1 MRPPPLAILQWTYTH
16 NPSIFNG
23 LHKNRRVKAC
33 QLNLGMKKYLAKYVV
48 EFFVVV
54 TGVLISFYVEKH
66 RASAYKE
73 DLKNHSLSR
82 LKANIEA
89 DIADSWI
96 NHRIHSKA
104 VDACRYLIENHDAY
118 HANHRDSIGHYLS
131 IASKSWTIFID
142 NPEEYLTLRNSGL
155 IELVEND
162 SLIMLLQQ
170 KYSSHQVY
178 KQYESHIYVT
188 NDELVRVFNQKTSGR
203 DLIPRSAAEPLIRA
217 YGSLNQGQELTDA
230 DLNLI
235 RSRLELSSS
244 YRRDILIGIERDS
257 LILQNLHDA
266 IR

>member
-1 MRPPPLAILQWTYTH
+1 
-16 NPSIFNG
+16 
-23 LHKNRRVKAC
+23 
-33 QLNLGMKKYLAKYVV
+33 MKKYLAKYVV

-96 NHRIHSKA
+96 NHRIHSRA
-104 VDACRYLIENHDAY
+104 VSACRSLIRNCDTYQAH
-118 HANHRDSIGHYLS
+118 HRDSIGHYLS
-131 IASKSWTIFID
+131 IASKTWTIFID

-170 KYSSHQVY
+170 KYSSHQIY

-188 NDELVRVFNQKTSGR
+188 NDALVRVFNQKTSGKE
-203 DLIPRSAAEPLIRA
+203 LIPRSAGEPLYRA
-217 YGSLNQGQELTDA
+217 YGPLNDGQVLTDA
-230 DLNLI
+230 DLNLV
-235 RSRLELSSS
+235 RSRLEFSSAYS
-244 YRRDILIGIERDS
+244 KDILIGIERDS

-266 IR
+266 IQ

>member
-1 MRPPPLAILQWTYTH
+1 
-16 NPSIFNG
+16 
-23 LHKNRRVKAC
+23 
-33 QLNLGMKKYLAKYVV
+33 MKKYLAKYVV

-96 NHRIHSKA
+96 NHRIHSRA
-104 VDACRYLIENHDAY
+104 VSACRSLIRNYDTYQAH
-118 HANHRDSIGHYLS
+118 HRDSIGHYLS
-131 IASKSWTIFID
+131 IASKTWTIFID

-170 KYSSHQVY
+170 KYSSHQIY

-188 NDELVRVFNQKTSGR
+188 NDELVRVFNQKTSGKE
-203 DLIPRSAAEPLIRA
+203 LIPRSAGEPLYRA
-217 YGSLNQGQELTDA
+217 YGPLNDEQVLTDA
-230 DLNLI
+230 DLNLV
-235 RSRLELSSS
+235 RSRLEFSSAYS
-244 YRRDILIGIERDS
+244 KDILIGIERDS

-266 IR
+266 IQ

>member
-1 MRPPPLAILQWTYTH
+1 MAGRDWAF
-16 NPSIFNG
+16 S
-23 LHKNRRVKAC
+23 
-33 QLNLGMKKYLAKYVV
+33 LNLGMKKYIAKYVV

-66 RASAYKE
+66 RASAYKD

-82 LKANIEA
+82 LAANIEA

-104 VDACRYLIENHDAY
+104 VGACRSLIGNYDAY
-118 HANHRDSIGHYLS
+118 QANHKDSIGHYLS

-178 KQYESHIYVT
+178 KQYENHIYVT
-188 NDELVRVFNQKTSGR
+188 NDALVRVFNQKTSGR
-203 DLIPRSAAEPLIRA
+203 DLTPRTAGEPLIRA
-217 YGSLNQGQELTDA
+217 YGALNEGQELTDG
-230 DLNLI
+230 DFNLI
-235 RSRLELSSS
+235 RTRLEFSSA
-244 YRRDILIGIERDS
+244 YLRDILIGIDRDS
-257 LILQNLHDA
+257 LILRNLYTV
-266 IR
+266 IQEPS

>member
-1 MRPPPLAILQWTYTH
+1 
-16 NPSIFNG
+16 
-23 LHKNRRVKAC
+23 
-33 QLNLGMKKYLAKYVV
+33 MKKYLAKYVV

-96 NHRIHSKA
+96 NHRIHSRA
-104 VDACRYLIENHDAY
+104 VSACRSLIRNYDTYQAH
-118 HANHRDSIGHYLS
+118 HRDSIGHYLS
-131 IASKSWTIFID
+131 IASKTWTIFID

-170 KYSSHQVY
+170 KYSSHQIY

-188 NDELVRVFNQKTSGR
+188 NDALVRVFNQKTSGKE
-203 DLIPRSAAEPLIRA
+203 LIPRSAGEPLYRA
-217 YGSLNQGQELTDA
+217 YGPLNDGQVLTDA
-230 DLNLI
+230 DLNLV
-235 RSRLELSSS
+235 RSRLEFSSAYS
-244 YRRDILIGIERDS
+244 KDILIGIERDS

-266 IR
+266 IQ

>member
-1 MRPPPLAILQWTYTH
+1 
-16 NPSIFNG
+16 
-23 LHKNRRVKAC
+23 
-33 QLNLGMKKYLAKYVV
+33 MKKYLAKYVV

-96 NHRIHSKA
+96 NHRIHSRA
-104 VDACRYLIENHDAY
+104 VSACRSLIRNYDTYQAH
-118 HANHRDSIGHYLS
+118 HRDSIGHYLS
-131 IASKSWTIFID
+131 IASKTWTIFID

-170 KYSSHQVY
+170 KYSSHQIY

-188 NDELVRVFNQKTSGR
+188 NDELVRVFNQKTSGKE
-203 DLIPRSAAEPLIRA
+203 LTPRSADEPLYRA
-217 YGSLNQGQELTDA
+217 YGPLNDGQVLTDA
-230 DLNLI
+230 DLNLV
-235 RSRLELSSS
+235 RSRLEFSSA
-244 YRRDILIGIERDS
+244 YAKDILIGIERDS

-266 IR
+266 IQ